1 MRIFMLKSGLSPINY
16 IKSAL
21 NFPNEGKLAIVGCI
35 DKKVEISKFRL
46 ILGRIQIVSNLI

>member
-1 MRIFMLKSGLSPINY
+1 MRIIMLKIGLSPINY

-21 NFPNEGKLAIVGCI
+21 NFPNEAKLAIVGCI

-46 ILGRIQIVSNLI
+46 ILGRI

>member
-1 MRIFMLKSGLSPINY
+1 MRIFMLKNGRSRMNY

-21 NFPNEGKLAIVGCI
+21 NFPNEAKLAIVGCI

-46 ILGRIQIVSNLI
+46 ILGRI